1 MTEHIPV
8 EEEIIDLSEFFKTFG
23 DPTRLRILFLLSE
36 GETDVHTVSSRLK
49 LGQTA
54 VSHQLKLLRYLRL
67 VRYRKEGR
75 NVYYS
80 LNDDHIEEILK
91 IGMEHIQEV

>member
-1 MTEHIPV
+1 MNEHIPV

-36 GETDVHTVSSRLK
+36 GEMGVHAVSSRLK

-75 NVYYS
+75 SVYYS